1 MRGFSKV
8 TRDMTERKQAEEN
21 ARRLVEETTAR
32 RVAEENARLIQEQR
46 ERLHVTL
53 ASIGDAVI
61 STDAEG
67 RVDLLNPVA
76 QELVGWKLEEAA
88 RRTLPDVFRIVNEE
102 TRQPVENPA
111 MRALRDGKIVG
122 LANHTVL
129 ISKDGTERPIDDS
142 AAPILDA
149 EGKVVGSVLVF
160 RDISERKQAE
170 EEERRSQLRTG
181 RSWRA

>member
-1 MRGFSKV
+1 
-8 TRDMTERKQAEEN
+8 EN

-67 RVDLLNPVA
+67 RITFLNAVA
-76 QELVGWKLEEAA
+76 EKLVGWTTVEAA
-88 RRTLPDVFRIVNEE
+88 NQSLSEVFRIVNEV

-111 MRALRDGKIVG
+111 MRALQEGIIVG
-122 LANHTVL
+122 LANHTIL
-129 ISKDGTERPIDDS
+129 ISKEGTERPIDDC
-142 AAPILDA
+142 AAPIRDA
-149 EGKVVGSVLVF
+149 HGNVVGCVLVF
-160 RDISERKQAE
+160 RD
-170 EEERRSQLRTG
+170 
-181 RSWRA
+181 